1 MIRYEY
7 VSGDAPEEYE
17 AYRIGS
23 EIHFLT
29 DNVQCDK
36 PDFILMIQIT
46 PMWFLTLI
54 KQATMFLGVRVAH
67 M

>member
-1 MIRYEY
+1 MNMSQEMPQKNMRQ
-7 VSGDAPEEYE
+7 
-17 AYRIGS
+17 YRIGS

-46 PMWFLTLI
+46 PMWFLRLI

-67 M
+67 K